1 MASWNGKDKVHP
13 GIGEGSLDGPLCF
26 IASLAY
32 FSVPKSLYNSMRV
45 LTEEEN
51 IDNAIKMVECA
62 KHVMHVSKNVHEDGW
77 QQKLHKCAVLC
88 FLYLNLQN

>member
-1 MASWNGKDKVHP
+1 MG
-13 GIGEGSLDGPLCF
+13 GPLCF
-26 IASLAY
+26 IASLAD

-62 KHVMHVSKNVHEDGW
+62 KHVMHVSKNVHEWMATETPQMYYSMLFISKFTELGKIRYIDS
-77 QQKLHKCAVLC
+77 
-88 FLYLNLQN
+88 

>member
-1 MASWNGKDKVHP
+1 
-13 GIGEGSLDGPLCF
+13 
-26 IASLAY
+26 
-32 FSVPKSLYNSMRV
+32 MRV

-51 IDNAIKMVECA
+51 VDNAIKMVECA